1 MGFQSLSLADRDLFQ
16 EFLGLEAHELSVYSF
31 VNIYIWRNLF
41 DIQWKIIDKN
51 LCVFFQDQTGCFL
64 YLPPL
69 GENLSPRA
77 AQEAFKVMDKRNK
90 NRAVSRLENIE
101 EKDVAALKNLGYR
114 ISPKPGEYL
123 CSRKTL
129 AGLRGDNFKSKRACV
144 NYFCKH
150 YEYRYLEFSPRLKKD
165 CLGLY
170 ELWARERSL
179 ANNDAVYKGML
190 KDGLLC
196 LQGLFRDYAKLGLE
210 ARVVEVNGSI
220 KAFTAGFKISPEI
233 FCVLYEF
240 ADLSAKG
247 LSQYI
252 FRTFCQELE
261 GFKYI
266 NIMDDSGLDNLK
278 EVKES
283 YRPLRLIP
291 SFIADRENE

>member
-1 MGFQSLSLADRDLFQ
+1 MGLQSLSLADQGLFQ
-16 EFLGLEAHELSVYSF
+16 KFLGFEVHELSVYSF
-31 VNIYIWRNLF
+31 ANIYIWRRLF
-41 DIQWKIIDKN
+41 DIRWKIIDEN

-64 YLPPL
+64 YLPPF
-69 GENLSPRA
+69 GKNLSLKA
-77 AQEAFKVMDKRNK
+77 AQEAFKIMDKRNK

-101 EKDVAALKNLGYR
+101 EKNVAAFRDSGYR
-114 ISPKPGEYL
+114 VSLKPGEYL

-150 YEYRYLEFSPRLKKD
+150 YEYRYLEFSSRMKKD
-165 CLGLY
+165 CLRLY
-170 ELWARERSL
+170 EIWAQERSL

-196 LQGLFRDYAKLGLE
+196 LRGLFRDYGKLGLE
-210 ARVVEVNGSI
+210 ARVVEVNGSV
-220 KAFTAGFKISPEI
+220 KAFTAGFKISPET

-240 ADLSAKG
+240 ADLSVKG

-252 FRTFCQELE
+252 FRMFCQELE
-261 GFKYI
+261 TFKYI
-266 NIMDDSGLDNLK
+266 NIMDDSGLGNLK
-278 EVKES
+278 AVKES

-291 SFIADRENE
+291 AFIADRENE

>member
-1 MGFQSLSLADRDLFQ
+1 MI
-16 EFLGLEAHELSVYSF
+16 VYE
-31 VNIYIWRNLF
+31 
-41 DIQWKIIDKN
+41 N

-69 GENLSPRA
+69 GNKISSKA
-77 AQEAFKVMDKRNK
+77 AHEAFKVMDQRNK
-90 NRAVSRLENIE
+90 SCAVSRLENIE
-101 EKDVAALKNLGYR
+101 QKDVAVFSGLGYR
-114 ISPKPGEYL
+114 VRPKPGEYL

-150 YEYRYLEFSPRLKKD
+150 NKYRYLEFSHRMEKD
-165 CLGLY
+165 CLKLY
-170 ELWARERSL
+170 KLWAGERAL
-179 ANNDAVYKGML
+179 TNNDPSYTGML
-190 KDGLLC
+190 KDGLVC
-196 LQGLFRDYAKLGLE
+196 LKGSFADYGRLGLV

-220 KAFTAGFKISPEI
+220 KAFTAGFKINPET

-240 ADLSAKG
+240 ADLSVKG

-252 FRTFCQELE
+252 FRAFCQELE

-278 EVKES
+278 AVKES
-283 YRPLRLIP
+283 YRPLRLV
-291 SFIADRENE
+291 SAFIADRKNEERGRRGRVCHF

>member
-1 MGFQSLSLADRDLFQ
+1 MGFQSLSIADRDLFQ
-16 EFLGLEAHELSVYSF
+16 KFLGLEAHELSVYSF
-31 VNIYIWRNLF
+31 VNIYIWRSLF
-41 DIQWKIIDKN
+41 DIQWKIIDEN

-64 YLPPL
+64 YLPPF
-69 GENLSPRA
+69 GQNLSPKA
-77 AQEAFKVMDKRNK
+77 AREAFKVMDKRNK

-101 EKDVAALKNLGYR
+101 EKDAIVLKGLGYR

-129 AGLRGDNFKSKRACV
+129 AGLIGDNFKAKRSCV
-144 NYFCKH
+144 NYFSKH

-165 CLGLY
+165 CLKLY

-179 ANNDAVYKGML
+179 ASKDALYKGML

-196 LQGLFRDYAKLGLE
+196 LQGLFRDYGKLGLE

-220 KAFTAGFKISPEI
+220 KAFTAGFKISPET

-240 ADLSAKG
+240 ADLSVKG

-252 FRTFCQELE
+252 FRMFCRELE
-261 GFKYI
+261 NFKYI
-266 NIMDDSGLDNLK
+266 NIMDDSGLENLK
-278 EVKES
+278 AVKES
-283 YRPLRLIP
+283 YRPLRLI
-291 SFIADRENE
+291 SAFIADRENE